1 FHNLNSQAEQP
12 LTRASA
18 IRKLVRGDASLRGY
32 MTTSPI
38 RLAHENS
45 CGRATW
51 IPRAPTT
58 QTRLETTGRR
68 GRPGRRGAGASSQD
82 RPLTVTASLNL
93 TEEEGGEGVRQG
105 GGGGGGGGAAW
116 ANAAA
121 AAASWV
127 PAVPC
132 RAVPL
137 RQRPPG
143 ELPGRPLGA
152 QMCTFSYSAFDTG
165 RKGGRSGSRPLRSA
179 TNLRQC
185 VPCGGETTPAQS
197 RRQKQPGST

>member
-51 IPRAPTT
+51 IVQRLRFPSEPRAPTT

-82 RPLTVTASLNL
+82 RPLTVTASL
-93 TEEEGGEGVRQG
+93 
-105 GGGGGGGGAAW
+105 
-116 ANAAA
+116 
-121 AAASWV
+121 
-127 PAVPC
+127 
-132 RAVPL
+132 
-137 RQRPPG
+137 
-143 ELPGRPLGA
+143 
-152 QMCTFSYSAFDTG
+152 
-165 RKGGRSGSRPLRSA
+165 
-179 TNLRQC
+179 
-185 VPCGGETTPAQS
+185 
-197 RRQKQPGST
+197 